1 MVGVPYELESDYVRL
16 INAIKEGYLLRLGTT
31 IQDQAEPGGT
41 RETGTFATKAEKEQ
55 ARKQRQPADL
65 AQSTGELIFDVF

>member
-31 IQDQAEPGGT
+31 IQDQAEPGGH
-41 RETGTFATKAEKEQ
+41 EKQ
-55 ARKQRQPADL
+55 GRLRPKRKKSKPASSVNRQ
-65 AQSTGELIFDVF
+65 T

>member
-1 MVGVPYELESDYVRL
+1 MVGVPYESESDYV
-16 INAIKEGYLLRLGTT
+16 LL
-31 IQDQAEPGGT
+31 
-41 RETGTFATKAEKEQ
+41 TKAEKEQ